1 MVAEACYSLMK
12 VSGKAGTLVFSG
24 LLLVIGM
31 ASANVLDSFGVVSGE
46 ADVEGPMFYPADD
59 GEDYLKINE
68 APDQDEEISYTTI
81 GPEDVQLFSSAN
93 VGGYQWYPVEARSV
107 VEART
112 DGDTAEGNLLS
123 EFGYTSNGDSYVIC
137 TAEVF
142 VNSSEY
148 IVHEG
153 SCTGQIN
160 NTVDRFYVR
169 YKGGVNEEFAIQ
181 SQGETRVEVNAQ

>member
-1 MVAEACYSLMK
+1 MK
-12 VSGKAGTLVFSG
+12 LSDKIGVLVLSG
-24 LLLVIGM
+24 LLLVVGM
-31 ASANVLDSFGVVSGE
+31 ASASVLNNYGIISGE
-46 ADVEGPMFYPADD
+46 ADVQGPVFYPADD
-59 GEDYLKINE
+59 EEDYLKINE
-68 APDQDEEISYTTI
+68 APGPDEEISYTTV
-81 GPEDVQLFSSAN
+81 GPEDVQLFSSTD

-148 IVHEG
+148 KVHDG
-153 SCTGQIN
+153 SCIGQIN

-169 YKGGVNEEFAIQ
+169 YKGGVTEQFAIQ
-181 SQGETRVEVNAQ
+181 SQGETRVEVSTQ